1 MQLPFAGK
9 RTVPRAIQSR
19 FPLLLSPVLKKSPA
33 ISSLLG
39 ILYPELQP
47 ALRIKT
53 DNRNQPNGSHPMRV
67 SMNFAAPGSG
77 SRIYAGP
84 DFRAVRR
91 HFCRKVVNSRVFSIF
106 LHFYAIKITAAT
118 GGRIS

>member
-47 ALRIKT
+47 ALRIK
-53 DNRNQPNGSHPMRV
+53 NGQSESTKRESSHAGIDE
-67 SMNFAAPGSG
+67 FCG
-77 SRIYAGP
+77 SRIREPHICRPGFQGCAAAFLPKSGEFAG
-84 DFRAVRR
+84 FQ
-91 HFCRKVVNSRVFSIF
+91 HFFAF
-106 LHFYAIKITAAT
+106 LCD
-118 GGRIS
+118 